1 MSRLADLLA
10 RLAPWLALAT
20 ALVAATRFFG
30 DAIWPC
36 PVSCQGGGHYQ
47 RLFGV
52 PVHIPAVAALVV
64 IAGLAW
70 WRRAWAGYTAW
81 AAAGAS
87 LYFLWIAW
95 RLDLTCAYCFTVHAG
110 VLLTAACCLSG
121 GWLGRMMVASLV
133 FLGLHLA
140 FHPGV
145 VVDGPAAPPPAQT
158 PEVGG
163 FFTPRPT
170 ATTATIPADLD
181 RLRRQGGEL
190 AAYVL
195 EVAVDLHCPHC
206 AASAGPLS
214 TALRDHLAAG
224 RVEVVTRFLTRA
236 SAPSGREL
244 AAHVL
249 GAANPVQTD
258 LLIRM
263 LLGTPEGRGWSQVR
277 SRIAELADP
286 AALEA
291 RQVERQAGIA
301 ALLDGDA
308 QRLRTLKARTTP
320 FAALSHRGSEPFLRW
335 EGAAFDPAAIAREIP
350 AD

>member
-1 MSRLADLLA
+1 MSRFADIA
-10 RLAPWLALAT
+10 APLAPWLALAT

-47 RLFGV
+47 RLFDV
-52 PVHIPAVAALVV
+52 PVYVPAVAVMLAVAAL
-64 IAGLAW
+64 AW
-70 WRRAWAGYTAW
+70 WWRAWAGYAAW

-95 RLDLTCAYCFTVHAG
+95 RLDLACSYCFTVHAG
-110 VLLTAACCLSG
+110 VLLTAGCFLSG
-121 GWLGRMMVASLV
+121 GWLGRVTAAILV

-145 VVDGPAAPPPAQT
+145 VADGPAAPPPPA
-158 PEVGG
+158 PELGG
-163 FFTPRPT
+163 FLAPRPAST
-170 ATTATIPADLD
+170 ATNIPADLD

-249 GAANPVQTD
+249 GAANPVQAD

-308 QRLRTLKARTTP
+308 KRLRTLKARTTP